1 MLLYEKYG
9 IFPIKYGFNNVF
21 LLIFYFILL
30 DFYFIF
36 EYFLIKLYKKIAIV
50 YP

>member
-9 IFPIKYGFNNVF
+9 TFPIKYGFKATF

-30 DFYFIF
+30 IFEPYTFIF
-36 EYFLIKLYKKIAIV
+36 DKN
-50 YP
+50 